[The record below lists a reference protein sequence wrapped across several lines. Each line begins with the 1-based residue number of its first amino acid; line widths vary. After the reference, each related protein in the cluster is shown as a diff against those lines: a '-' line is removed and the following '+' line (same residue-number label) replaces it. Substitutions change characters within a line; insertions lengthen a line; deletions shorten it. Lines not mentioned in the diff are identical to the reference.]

1 MTRRRPPH
9 EENIAMAPIN
19 PVASLENMTDV
30 TFELQQYAKII
41 HFCECVFSG
50 QHETVRPDLGVG
62 SDATGDQPFSNRIEL
77 QLRRRK
83 IELQLK
89 DDVESRRSTKPAKF
103 ERPPYFDLSNILAQ
117 ALVLTQA
124 ANPAVVGHDSAAANE
139 AASDSHDDNTFYS
152 SIFET
157 PDSHFTSVVRTQSA
171 VEEHQSPIPNRE
183 ENLSSDTAGSSNDS
197 VPVGRGTG
205 QHTSQTANTAPTE
218 SHGSRKHVFTVPGL
232 SNSIGSQSQLPRPLH
247 TADDSYITMHPPSPL
262 LRDAESSQTRPPI
275 PALEQFTALR
285 GDPLSATSAET
296 SSHGTGQL
304 REKGKKA
311 KRAKKKRKAEDQTT
325 AERPPFIK
333 PEPRSPS
340 PLAGPSLRAPKRL
353 RQSRTETHIEA
364 PIESGHVGPPSELP
378 TEQQPMQRT
387 PSGYD
392 PTRPLLPPDPRF
404 IRQPV
409 DREWVALDASEGLPS
424 RLVDRERYTPRDNV
438 RISSNHCS
446 DDSALYQSSGH
457 EQSRYATQSGTRYFY
472 EPAPTRIY
480 VDASGREY
488 VDPPQHLSRQLTASS
503 NRHGD
508 TRSYY
513 ETISQSTSTRQ
524 PAPGHSSVIYA
535 RPPSPYASRR
545 RVITEPER
553 LVQEPPGFRYR
564 EYTAHPG
571 PQSEQFVEVFAQQG
585 RTPFVD
591 SHGTYVRRATSMM
604 PMEAGP
610 SSAYER
616 INTLA
621 SEQPHQY
628 SDGHRVFAHGELRP
642 SYVPANYSGL
652 AESHRA
658 EAGAHATH
666 VERFTVTPS
675 AVQTSDM
682 AHGDR
687 RTNDGRLAVYTDSAG
702 REVVYR

>member
-1 MTRRRPPH
+1 
-9 EENIAMAPIN
+9 MAPLD
-19 PVASLENMTDV
+19 PVASLNNMTDL

-41 HFCECVFSG
+41 RFCESVFSG
-50 QHETVRPDLGVG
+50 DHKTVRPDLGVG
-62 SDATGDQPFSNRIEL
+62 FDAIGDHTTGNRIEL

-89 DDVESRRSTKPAKF
+89 DDVESRRSTKPTKF

-117 ALVLTQA
+117 ALTLTQA
-124 ANPAVVGHDSAAANE
+124 ANQAAAEYGSTAANE
-139 AASDSHDDNTFYS
+139 ATSDSHDDNTFYS

-157 PDSHFTSVVRTQSA
+157 PDSHFTSVVRNQST
-171 VEEHQSPIPNRE
+171 VEEHQSPIPNRDDD
-183 ENLSSDTAGSSNDS
+183 LSFDTAGSSNDN

-205 QHTSQTANTAPTE
+205 QHISQIANAAPKETGRT
-218 SHGSRKHVFTVPGL
+218 HILTVPGL
-232 SNSIGSQSQLPRPLH
+232 SNSMGNQSQLPRPVP

-262 LRDAESSQTRPPI
+262 LRDAESSQLHQPI
-275 PALEQFTALR
+275 PALGQLTALR

-311 KRAKKKRKAEDQTT
+311 KRTKKKRKAEDQTV

-353 RQSRTETHIEA
+353 RQSRNETHIEA
-364 PIESGHVGPPSELP
+364 PIERGHIGPAAELP
-378 TEQQPMQRT
+378 NEQQSMQRT

-409 DREWVALDASEGLPS
+409 DREWVALDASDGLPA

-438 RISSNHCS
+438 RIPSNHYS
-446 DDSALYQSSGH
+446 DDSAHYQSSGH

-480 VDASGREY
+480 VDANGREY
-488 VDPPQHLSRQLTASS
+488 VDPPRQVSRQSAAPS

-508 TRSYY
+508 ARSYY
-513 ETISQSTSTRQ
+513 ETITPSASTRQ
-524 PAPGHSSVIYA
+524 QGPGHSNVVYA

-545 RVITEPER
+545 RIITEPER
-553 LVQEPPGFRYR
+553 LVHEQPGFRYR

-585 RTPFVD
+585 HTPFVD
-591 SHGTYVRRATSMM
+591 SHGTYIRRATSMM

-616 INTLA
+616 INTLV

-628 SDGHRVFAHGELRP
+628 SDGHRVFARGELRP
-642 SYVPANYSGL
+642 SYVPASYSGL
-652 AESHRA
+652 PESHSA
-658 EAGAHATH
+658 ETGAHATH

-675 AVQTSDM
+675 AGQTGDLT
-682 AHGDR
+682 HGDR
-687 RTNDGRLAVYTDSAG
+687 RPNDGRLTVYTDSAG